1 MLGGCV
7 DISLYGFGV
16 DHILLKRGVDGI
28 GPLDPS
34 LACLNFGFVNSNLL
48 CWVATEYP
56 RG

>member
-1 MLGGCV
+1 M
-7 DISLYGFGV
+7 DISLYEF
-16 DHILLKRGVDGI
+16 GVDGI

-34 LACLNFGFVNSNLL
+34 LACLNSGFVNSNLL

>member
-1 MLGGCV
+1 V
-7 DISLYGFGV
+7 DISLYEFGV

-34 LACLNFGFVNSNLL
+34 LACLNSGFVNSNLL